1 MIEVKLGDRY
11 AWSIYELAVT
21 KGELPQVHAD
31 FELIEKVCD
40 QNPDFVLMLKSPL
53 VNADTKQRIINKI
66 FGGKLSTITA
76 TLIEIIV
83 RKGREKYLR
92 DIAVRFNAR
101 FDKQNNVT
109 RGVITSA
116 APLGED
122 QRARIRQVVET
133 GLKTSFV
140 MEEKVDPNLIGG
152 FSLRVGDYLID
163 ASVVSTLRKLSQEFD
178 KNPYIKLQ

>member
-21 KGELPQVHAD
+21 KGELPAVHAD
-31 FELIEKVCD
+31 FELIEQVCN

-53 VNADTKQRIINKI
+53 VNADAKQKILNKI
-66 FGGKLSTITA
+66 FGGKLSTITS

-92 DIAVRFNAR
+92 DIAIRFNDR
-101 FDKQNNVT
+101 FDKQNNIT

-116 APLGED
+116 APLGAE
-122 QRARIRQVVET
+122 QKARICKVVEE

-140 MEEKVDPNLIGG
+140 LEEKVDPNLIGG
-152 FSLRVGDYLID
+152 FSLKVGDYLID
-163 ASVVSTLRKLSQEFD
+163 ASVATSLRKLSQEFD